1 MNWFWIISG
10 ILMIIGGGMHTIIG
24 ERNVISHL
32 AQDKPQT
39 GFSPDQTFN
48 LIRWFWYLGSFISFW
63 IGAVALMI
71 GASDG
76 WFQDEAA
83 IGKLLA
89 SCMVGFSVLTFGMVA
104 ILNPKDLQ
112 KLAQVVILLLVTVLL
127 YLGSI

>member
-10 ILMIIGGGMHTIIG
+10 ILMIVGGGMHTIIG

-63 IGAVALMI
+63 VGGVALII
-71 GASDG
+71 GFTDWLPAETTIG
-76 WFQDEAA
+76 W
-83 IGKLLA
+83 LLA
-89 SCMVGFSVLTFGMVA
+89 SIMFGFSILSFAPVA
-104 ILNPKDLQ
+104 WLNPKEIL
-112 KLAQVVILLLVTVLL
+112 KLSQVVILIVVTVLL
-127 YLGSI
+127 GIGSL